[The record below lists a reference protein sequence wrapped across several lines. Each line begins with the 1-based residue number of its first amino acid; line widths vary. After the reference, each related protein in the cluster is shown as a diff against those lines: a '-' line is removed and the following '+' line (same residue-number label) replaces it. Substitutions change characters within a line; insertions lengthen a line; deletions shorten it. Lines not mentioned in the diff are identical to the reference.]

1 MYRVTQEGWI
11 SSSHQTVRADG
22 SLEPI
27 HGHNWRIQ
35 VTAEAAELDDRGMV
49 LDLDELRRALDELL
63 DGLDH
68 VHLNDLPAFADA
80 PVSAEAIARY
90 VGKSLGAQLDDTRRR
105 VVEVKVWMTD
115 ARCASWIAG

>member
-22 SLEPI
+22 TLEPV

-35 VTAEAAELDDRGMV
+35 ATAEAAELDDRGMV
-49 LDLDELRRALDELL
+49 VDLDELRRALDALL

-68 VHLNDLPAFADA
+68 VHLNDLPAFADR
-80 PVSAEAIARY
+80 PVSAEVIAKT
-90 VGKSLGAQLDDTRRR
+90 VGKALGEQLDDRRRR
-105 VVEVKVWMTD
+105 VVEVRVFMTD
-115 ARCASWIAG
+115 ARSAAWTAG

>member
-35 VTAEAAELDDRGMV
+35 VTVEAAELDDRGMV
-49 LDLDELRRALDELL
+49 VDLDELRHTLVAALDEL
-63 DGLDH
+63 DH
-68 VHLNDLPAFADA
+68 THLNDLPAFADQ
-80 PVSAEAIARY
+80 PVSAEVIARH
-90 VGKSLGAQLDDTRRR
+90 VGKKLAVQIDDGRRR
-105 VVEVKVWMTD
+105 VVEIRVWMTD
-115 ARCASWIAG
+115 ARGATWVAG